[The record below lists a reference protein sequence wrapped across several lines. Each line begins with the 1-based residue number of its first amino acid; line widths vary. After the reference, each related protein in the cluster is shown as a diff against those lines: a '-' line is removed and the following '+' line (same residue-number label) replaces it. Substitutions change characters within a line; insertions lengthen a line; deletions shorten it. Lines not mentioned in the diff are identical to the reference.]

1 MTTDLGSLPW
11 RRALWAAS
19 QGPGAGYALG
29 PTFFAVMTRD
39 TVPPRPTPLSASA
52 HTPFRLGV
60 RVHALI
66 AFIKNMASTGIV
78 TSR

>member
-11 RRALWAAS
+11 RRAQWAAY

-29 PTFFAVMTRD
+29 PTFFLDDLR
-39 TVPPRPTPLSASA
+39 
-52 HTPFRLGV
+52 V
-60 RVHALI
+60 RTSI

-78 TSR
+78 TSRQYERSISSSSGTYGGEHKQPK